1 MVRFYR
7 ILFCLGFLLVAASF
21 RSGAVHSQDFPYVV
35 PQAPEFD
42 GRGNQVDAQ
51 PGYPESPRKRSKH
64 RPDSYSTNDQA
75 DFRSVRPYNPQESS
89 VPAAAVRPSMPAHV
103 PPPRYE
109 SPPAQGP
116 PVASIPQQPPA
127 AAQQRP
133 DCSRY
138 PIMIAQARSDQEM
151 QIAARM
157 FLTCLLQT
165 GWNMDQAKAQVIRTI
180 ETTYRVA
187 R

>member
-1 MVRFYR
+1 MVRFCR
-7 ILFCLGFLLVAASF
+7 ILLCLGFLLLAASF
-21 RSGAVHSQDFPYVV
+21 QSGADHSQDFPYAV

-42 GRGNQVDAQ
+42 GRGNQIDAQ
-51 PGYPESPRKRSKH
+51 PGYSEGARKRSRH
-64 RPDSYSTNDQA
+64 RPDYYSPNDQA
-75 DFRSVRPYNPQESS
+75 DFRSVRPYNPQESP
-89 VPAAAVRPSMPAHV
+89 VPAAAVRPSI
-103 PPPRYE
+103 PPQGYE
-109 SPPAQGP
+109 SPPPQSA

-138 PIMIAQARSDQEM
+138 PIMIAQARSEQEM
-151 QIAARM
+151 QTAARM

-180 ETTYRVA
+180 ETTYRMA

>member
-7 ILFCLGFLLVAASF
+7 ILLCLGFLVLVASF
-21 RSGAVHSQDFPYVV
+21 QSSAVHSQDFPYIV

-51 PGYPESPRKRSKH
+51 PGYPEGPRKRSRH
-64 RPDSYSTNDQA
+64 RPDSYSANDQA
-75 DFRSVRPYNPQESS
+75 DFRSVRPYNPQEPS
-89 VPAAAVRPSMPAHV
+89 VPAAAVRPSMPANV

-109 SPPAQGP
+109 SPPPQSA

-138 PIMIAQARSDQEM
+138 PMMIAQARSDQEM
-151 QIAARM
+151 QMAARM
-157 FLTCLLQT
+157 FLTCLMQS
-165 GWNMDQAKAQVIRTI
+165 GWPMEQAKDHVVKTI
-180 ETTYRVA
+180 ESTYRIA